1 MGKPATEL
9 TDAILLAASA
19 AGHRLFRNQ
28 QGVAVYTNEKTAKKY
43 RVPYGIGPVGG
54 GGGDLIGICSDGIFA
69 SVEVKAGLDQSTDAQ
84 IKWAKFVRKWGGR
97 AGVARS
103 VDDALAILA
112 GAPGFEP
119 G

>member
-28 QGVAVYTNEKTAKKY
+28 QGVAVYTSDAGKKY

-54 GGGDLIGICSDGIFA
+54 GGGDLIGLCSDGVFG
-69 SVEVKAGLDQSTDAQ
+69 SVEVKAGLDQSTDMQ
-84 IKWAKFVRKWGGR
+84 LKWVAFVIKWGGR
-97 AGVARS
+97 AGVART
-103 VDDALAILA
+103 VDEALAILA
-112 GAPGFEP
+112 APGKD
-119 G
+119 

>member
-28 QGVAVYTNEKTAKKY
+28 QGVAVYKSDAGKQY
-43 RVPYGIGPVGG
+43 RVPYGIGPHGG
-54 GGGDLIGICSDGIFA
+54 GGGDLIGICADGIFA

-84 IKWAKFVRKWGGR
+84 LKWAKFVRKWGGR
-97 AGVARS
+97 AGVART
-103 VDDALAILA
+103 VDDALAILN
-112 GAPGFEP
+112 GSPSRDRT
-119 G
+119 